1 MKTTDVQDVDLQEY
15 ARKPAPDTSNSS
27 GFHLALIIIGGT
39 IGFAIFIV
47 AAQIGGSLG
56 YAKAGAA
63 FAIGSLILGI
73 MGAMTS
79 YIGAKTR
86 LSTYLLT
93 EFAFGQQG
101 AKLVNLA
108 VAASLIGWYGVI
120 SSTLGQATTSMLSES
135 FGLHIPEVLA
145 VIIASALMI
154 WVTVIGFKGVDKLAL
169 ILVPLMILFIA
180 FAAYMALAK
189 ADGSN
194 QLAEAGF
201 TFKTAISAVVG
212 SYIAGVIIQPDYS
225 RFAVNPRQAVIGV
238 FIALGIMFPLIQ
250 FFSAVPSMAL
260 GEPDIVQVMVGLGI
274 ILPAF
279 FLLFL
284 GAWSSNVLCLYS
296 SGLSV
301 ATIAKRT
308 PFSKIIIVIGIIG
321 TALAFL
327 PAQAYLVNFLVLLGV
342 AIPPIGAIYIV
353 ETAFFRRFRM
363 NIEALAQEPIIRWHA
378 FAAWISGGVIG
389 YLSSKEIIGIFDIAS
404 IDSLVVSSLVYVALN
419 FNRFKRS

>member
-15 ARKPAPDTSNSS
+15 ARKPAPDSSNSS

-363 NIEALAQEPIIRWHA
+363 NIEALAQEPIIRWQA

>member
-342 AIPPIGAIYIV
+342 AIPPIGAICIV

-363 NIEALAQEPIIRWHA
+363 NIEALAQEPIIRWQA

>member
-15 ARKPAPDTSNSS
+15 ARKPAPETSNSS

-56 YAKAGAA
+56 YAKAGTA

-108 VAASLIGWYGVI
+108 IAASLIGWYGVI

-135 FGLHIPEVLA
+135 FGIHIPEVLA
-145 VIIASALMI
+145 VIVASALMI

-169 ILVPLMILFIA
+169 VLVPLMILFIA

-189 ADGSN
+189 ADGSG
-194 QLAEAGF
+194 QLVEAGF

-225 RFAVNPRQAVIGV
+225 RFAVNPRQAVVGV
-238 FIALGIMFPLIQ
+238 FLALGVMFPLIQ

-327 PAQAYLVNFLVLLGV
+327 PAQTYLVNFLVLLGV
-342 AIPPIGAIYIV
+342 AIPPIGAVYIV
-353 ETAFFRRFRM
+353 ETAFFRRFKM
-363 NIEALAQEPIIRWHA
+363 NIEALTQEPVIRWQA
-378 FAAWISGGVIG
+378 FVAWISGGVIG
-389 YLSSKEIIGIFDIAS
+389 YLSSKGVVGVFDIAS
-404 IDSLVVSSLVYVALN
+404 IDSLVVSSLVYIALN
-419 FNRFKRS
+419 FTRFKRA

>member
-327 PAQAYLVNFLVLLGV
+327 PAQAYLLNFLVLLGV

-363 NIEALAQEPIIRWHA
+363 NIEALAQEPIIRWQA

>member
-93 EFAFGQQG
+93 EFAFGHQG

-363 NIEALAQEPIIRWHA
+363 NIEALAQEPIIRWQA

>member
-79 YIGAKTR
+79 YIGARTR

-108 VAASLIGWYGVI
+108 IAASLIGWYGVI

-135 FGLHIPEVLA
+135 FGLHISEVLA
-145 VIIASALMI
+145 VIVASSLMI

-169 ILVPLMILFIA
+169 VLVPLMILFIG
-180 FAAYMALAK
+180 FAAYIALAK
-189 ADGSN
+189 SDG
-194 QLAEAGF
+194 AKEMVEAGF

-238 FIALGIMFPLIQ
+238 FAALGIMFPLIQ

-308 PFSKIIIVIGIIG
+308 PFSKIIIIIGIIG

-353 ETAFFRRFRM
+353 ETAFFRRFKM
-363 NIEALAQEPIIRWHA
+363 NIEALAQESIIRWQA
-378 FAAWISGGVIG
+378 FAAWISGGFIG
-389 YLSSKEIIGIFDIAS
+389 YLSSKGIIGIFDIAS
-404 IDSLVVSSLVYVALN
+404 IDSLVVSSLVYIALN
-419 FNRFKRS
+419 FKRFKRA

>member
-1 MKTTDVQDVDLQEY
+1 MKATDSAGIDLQEY
-15 ARKPAPDTSNSS
+15 ARKPAPETSNSS
-27 GFHLALIIIGGT
+27 GLHLALIIIGGT

-63 FAIGSLILGI
+63 FIIGSLILGV

-93 EFAFGQQG
+93 EFAFGRKG

-108 VAASLIGWYGVI
+108 IAASLIGWYGVI
-120 SSTLGQATTSMLSES
+120 SNTLGMATTSMLSES
-135 FGLHIPEVLA
+135 FGIQIPNVVA

-154 WVTVIGFKGVDKLAL
+154 WVTVIGFTGVDKLAL
-169 ILVPLMILFIA
+169 ILVPLMGGFIA
-180 FAAYMALAK
+180 YAAYIALAK
-189 ADGSN
+189 SDGASPII
-194 QLAEAGF
+194 ASGF

-225 RFAVNPRQAVIGV
+225 RFAKNPRHAVIGV
-238 FIALGIMFPLIQ
+238 FIALGIAFPIIQ
-250 FFSAVPSMAL
+250 FLSAVPSMAM

-301 ATIAKRT
+301 ASMLKKTA
-308 PFSKIIIVIGIIG
+308 FSKIIIALGIVG
-321 TALAFL
+321 TAIAFL

-342 AIPPIGAIYIV
+342 VIPPIGAIYIV
-353 ETAFFRRFRM
+353 ETAVLRRFEM
-363 NIEALAQEPIIRWHA
+363 NIDKLPDESAVHWQA
-378 FAAWISGGVIG
+378 FVAWIIGAVGG
-389 YLSSKEIIGIFDIAS
+389 YLSSKGIFGLVDIAS
-404 IDSLVVSSLVYVALN
+404 IDSLIISSVLYLLLSY
-419 FNRFKRS
+419 KRLKR

>member
-363 NIEALAQEPIIRWHA
+363 NIEALAQEPIIRWQA
-378 FAAWISGGVIG
+378 IAAWISGGVIG